1 MGVGKSKEP
10 HGGPARPAKRVLAF
24 TQDGNQTC
32 ASAGGKQSLLKVHI
46 EMVRHRERQTE
57 DPRDSEGKRAWV

>member
-1 MGVGKSKEP
+1 MLPPTPTALGVGKSKEP

-32 ASAGGKQSLLKVHI
+32 ASAGGKESLLKSTYKDG
-46 EMVRHRERQTE
+46 ETQRET
-57 DPRDSEGKRAWV
+57 D